1 MKKAVW
7 SSVIVYILF
16 SVVMYLYIFQWAD
29 TTIPST
35 YQGTAADPATF
46 MNDQQLLLS
55 EEYSKVRN
63 ILYFLTTPYE
73 WVLLFILL
81 GVGLSS
87 KIQSWSQM
95 TARFRVLQIS
105 IYLFWM
111 TLFTTILTL
120 PFQLY
125 GYNLSKEYGI
135 SVQPFQGWMKDYLL
149 DFWINFL
156 LTAIIVIVLYS
167 LMRKSEKRWWLYAW
181 FLSVPFT
188 LFLTFIQPVYIDPLY
203 NDFYPLKDKELEAQI
218 LSLADEAG
226 IPAAHVFEVNMSEKT
241 NAMNAYVNGIGD
253 HSRIVLWDT
262 TLNKLEDSEVLFI
275 MAHEMGHYVKKH
287 VFLGIISYMAVSLAG
302 LYLIYRLM
310 NMIVRKW
317 GNRMGIQRVQDIAT
331 IPLFFLLLS
340 VLSFLFTPVSNTVS
354 RYHELEA
361 DKYAVELTEDQVA
374 AVGSFQEL
382 SKSNLSQ
389 VNPPLLVKIFRY
401 THPTMLERIHFLDTY
416 ELKEIEKK

>member
-7 SSVIVYILF
+7 GSVVAYMLF
-16 SVVMYLYIFQWAD
+16 SVIMCLYIFQWAD
-29 TTIPST
+29 TSIPSA
-35 YQGTAADPATF
+35 YKGTAADPATF
-46 MNDQQLLLS
+46 MSDQQLLLS
-55 EEYSKVRN
+55 EDFSKVRN
-63 ILYFLTTPYE
+63 VLYFLTTPYE
-73 WVLLFILL
+73 WLLLFIL
-81 GVGLSS
+81 VGLGLSA
-87 KIQSWSQM
+87 KIQEWSQV
-95 TARFRVLQIS
+95 TVRIRVFQVT

-111 TLFTTILTL
+111 TLFTTVLTF
-120 PFQLY
+120 PFKLY

-135 SVQPFQGWMKDYLL
+135 SVQPFQGWMKDYML

-156 LTAIIVIVLYS
+156 LTAIIVIVLYG

-181 FLSVPFT
+181 FLSIPFT
-188 LFLTFIQPVYIDPLY
+188 LFLSFVQPVYIDPLY
-203 NDFYPLKDKELEAQI
+203 NDFYPLKDKELEEQI
-218 LSLADEAG
+218 LTLADEAG
-226 IPAAHVFEVNMSEKT
+226 IPAEHVFEVNMSEKT

-262 TLNKLEDSEVLFI
+262 TLNKLEDREVLFI

-302 LYLIYRLM
+302 LYVIYRLM
-310 NMIVRKW
+310 NLIIGRW
-317 GNRMGIQRVQDIAT
+317 GHRMGMKHASDLST

-340 VLSFLFTPVSNTVS
+340 LLSFAFTPVSNTVS
-354 RYHELEA
+354 RHHEVEA
-361 DKYAVELTEDQVA
+361 DRYAVELTGDSES

-401 THPTMLERIHFLDTY
+401 THPTMLERIHFLETY
-416 ELKEIEKK
+416 EVREVEKK

>member
-7 SSVIVYILF
+7 RSVLVYVLF
-16 SVVMYLYIFQWAD
+16 SVVMSLYIFQWAD
-29 TTIPST
+29 TSIPSP

-46 MNDQQLLLS
+46 MTEQQLLLS
-55 EEYSKVRN
+55 EDYSKVRN
-63 ILYFLTTPYE
+63 VLYFLTTPYE
-73 WVLLFILL
+73 WLLLFVLLGL
-81 GVGLSS
+81 GLSA

-95 TARFRVLQIS
+95 TVRVQALQIC

-120 PFQLY
+120 PFKLY

-135 SVQPFQGWMKDYLL
+135 NVQPFQGWMKDFML
-149 DFWINFL
+149 DFWINFFI
-156 LTAIIVIVLYS
+156 TAIIVVVLYS
-167 LMRKSEKRWWLYAW
+167 LMKKSAKRWWLYAW
-181 FLSVPFT
+181 FLSIPFT

-203 NDFYPLKDKELEAQI
+203 NDFYPLKDKQLEAQI

-262 TLNKLEDSEVLFI
+262 TLNKLNDQEVLFI

-287 VFLGIISYMAVSLAG
+287 VFLGIISYLAVSLAG

-310 NMIVRKW
+310 NFIIRVW
-317 GNRMGIQRVQDIAT
+317 GSRIGINHTHDIAT

-340 VLSFLFTPVSNTVS
+340 LLSFLFTPISNTVS
-354 RYHELEA
+354 RHHEIEA
-361 DKYAVELTEDQVA
+361 DRYAVELTGDQTA

-389 VNPPLLVKIFRY
+389 VNPPLIVKIFRY
-401 THPTMLERIHFLDTY
+401 THPTMLERIHYLDTY
-416 ELKEIEKK
+416 EFKEIEKK